1 MAKDC
6 PYGGKALYTDCLE
19 CEDKLCK
26 NKSIA
31 CIGIDQSYKRTGISI
46 SVDGKIKLISS
57 IDLHKIKTKTE
68 KRIAVKNHLQK
79 VINVCRRK
87 GIKEIYC
94 IYERV
99 RLRSQGFLSMNYIQS
114 ISGLNATIIDTCFEN
129 NIPVFSVDTR
139 CWKAQVIGTSKPQN
153 NKYGVSPEK
162 WPTVKWVIKQGRR
175 KDILL
180 EVQGRRKSG
189 TFIKGNKKYEYNDD
203 AADSAAISMFWF
215 TGKHEKLRPE
225 S

>member
-1 MAKDC
+1 MAKNC
-6 PYGGKALYTDCLE
+6 PYGGKALYIDCLE
-19 CEDKLCK
+19 CEDKLCR

-46 SVDGKIKLISS
+46 SVDGKIKAITS
-57 IDLHKIKTKTE
+57 IDLRKIKTKTE
-68 KRIAVKNHLQK
+68 KRIAVKNHLQN

-94 IYERV
+94 IYERI
-99 RLRSQGFLSMNYIQS
+99 RLRSQGFISMNYIQS
-114 ISGLNATIIDTCFEN
+114 ISGLNTTIIDTCFEN
-129 NIPVFSVDTR
+129 DIPVFSADTR
-139 CWKAQVIGTSKPQN
+139 CWKAQVVGTSKPQN

-162 WPTVKWVIKQGRR
+162 WPTVKWVIQQG
-175 KDILL
+175 KGKKILL
-180 EVQGRRKSG
+180 EVQGHRKSG
-189 TFIKGNKKYEYNDD
+189 TFMKNNKKYEYNDD

-215 TGKHEKLRPE
+215 TGKHEKLKPE

>member
-1 MAKDC
+1 
-6 PYGGKALYTDCLE
+6 
-19 CEDKLCK
+19 
-26 NKSIA
+26 
-31 CIGIDQSYKRTGISI
+31 
-46 SVDGKIKLISS
+46 
-57 IDLHKIKTKTE
+57 
-68 KRIAVKNHLQK
+68 
-79 VINVCRRK
+79 
-87 GIKEIYC
+87 
-94 IYERV
+94 
-99 RLRSQGFLSMNYIQS
+99 MNT
-114 ISGLNATIIDTCFEN
+114 TIIDTCFEN